1 MRPISNLN
9 TSAAT
14 YIPPQQLPS
23 SCLETLTL
31 LVQMNN
37 YIKRDADYST
47 GMAVTPLVPEEV
59 HLLAVAMTTELH
71 RHQFQPVVS
80 ANDLQ
85 LPEPFTF
92 DVAGFT
98 ITFTKTQEHDNTG
111 NLMKIA
117 VSKSGVCTST
127 NITLEL
133 FHSIVTTLMSRSQY
147 GTFDLWSVR
156 PILTDES
163 QNRVHEAARYSPAQ
177 QYGREETHFTNN
189 GMREFG
195 NISPLAWRN
204 DVELQQS
211 CNTSNIPP
219 NTANDDI
226 NNTRQ
231 TIEDEPQQYVKLT
244 VDDMRKWAAMD
255 QQARNALQ
263 GVPGWCT
270 RNHFNIKNARN
281 YLTDHGL
288 NYAGQV

>member
-1 MRPISNLN
+1 MRPRSNLN

-23 SCLETLTL
+23 SCLETLSL

-71 RHQFQPVVS
+71 RHQFQPVVN

-111 NLMKIA
+111 TLVKIA
-117 VSKSGVCTST
+117 VSKNGVCTST
-127 NITLEL
+127 NIALEL

-163 QNRVHEAARYSPAQ
+163 QNR
-177 QYGREETHFTNN
+177 
-189 GMREFG
+189 GMKQ
-195 NISPLAWRN
+195 LATPR
-204 DVELQQS
+204 
-211 CNTSNIPP
+211 P
-219 NTANDDI
+219 
-226 NNTRQ
+226 NNTEEKKHTLPTTACENLEICPRWRGV
-231 TIEDEPQQYVKLT
+231 TMGNYSNRVI
-244 VDDMRKWAAMD
+244 
-255 QQARNALQ
+255 QATSHQ
-263 GVPGWCT
+263 IMQMT
-270 RNHFNIKNARN
+270 
-281 YLTDHGL
+281 T
-288 NYAGQV
+288 

>member
-23 SCLETLTL
+23 SCLETLSL

-71 RHQFQPVVS
+71 RHQFQPVVN

-111 NLMKIA
+111 TLVKIA
-117 VSKSGVCTST
+117 VSKNGVCTST
-127 NITLEL
+127 NIALEL
-133 FHSIVTTLMSRSQY
+133 FHSIVTTLMSRMKVKTGCMKQLA
-147 GTFDLWSVR
+147 TPR
-156 PILTDES
+156 PNNTEEKKHTLPTTACENLEICPRWRGVTMGNYS
-163 QNRVHEAARYSPAQ
+163 NRVIQA
-177 QYGREETHFTNN
+177 
-189 GMREFG
+189 
-195 NISPLAWRN
+195 
-204 DVELQQS
+204 
-211 CNTSNIPP
+211 TSHQIMQM
-219 NTANDDI
+219 T
-226 NNTRQ
+226 T
-231 TIEDEPQQYVKLT
+231 
-244 VDDMRKWAAMD
+244 
-255 QQARNALQ
+255 
-263 GVPGWCT
+263 
-270 RNHFNIKNARN
+270 
-281 YLTDHGL
+281 
-288 NYAGQV
+288 

>member
-71 RHQFQPVVS
+71 RHQFQPVVN

-111 NLMKIA
+111 TLVKIA
-117 VSKSGVCTST
+117 VSMEHLISGPYGQYSRMKVKTGCMKQLATPRPNNT
-127 NITLEL
+127 EEKKHTLPTTECENL
-133 FHSIVTTLMSRSQY
+133 EICPRWRGVTMGNYS
-147 GTFDLWSVR
+147 
-156 PILTDES
+156 
-163 QNRVHEAARYSPAQ
+163 NRVIQA
-177 QYGREETHFTNN
+177 
-189 GMREFG
+189 
-195 NISPLAWRN
+195 
-204 DVELQQS
+204 
-211 CNTSNIPP
+211 TSHQILRM
-219 NTANDDI
+219 T
-226 NNTRQ
+226 T
-231 TIEDEPQQYVKLT
+231 
-244 VDDMRKWAAMD
+244 
-255 QQARNALQ
+255 
-263 GVPGWCT
+263 
-270 RNHFNIKNARN
+270 
-281 YLTDHGL
+281 
-288 NYAGQV
+288 